1 MDKVMQDLQF
11 DEQMVLQ
18 SMRNEC
24 LIPAEVNVGIDERE
38 EFYANYHN
46 RQLAKSATFSRQ
58 DAALSLMTATRLRRD
73 IRGLRDLIWVVI
85 LLLCYI
91 AYKVSGS

>member
-1 MDKVMQDLQF
+1 MDKIMQDLQF

-18 SMRNEC
+18 SMRDEC
-24 LIPAEVNVGIDERE
+24 LIPAEVDVEIGERE
-38 EFYANYHN
+38 EFYANYHH

-73 IRGLRDLIWVVI
+73 VRNLRGLIWVVI
-85 LLLCYI
+85 FLLGYI
-91 AYKVSGS
+91 AYKVS